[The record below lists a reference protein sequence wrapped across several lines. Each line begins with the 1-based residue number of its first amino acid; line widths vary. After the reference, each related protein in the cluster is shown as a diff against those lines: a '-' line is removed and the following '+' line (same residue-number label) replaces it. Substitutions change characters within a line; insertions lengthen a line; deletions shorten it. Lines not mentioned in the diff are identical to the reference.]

1 MNSILFPISKCTK
14 PTVVPVLTSFSN
26 MITNTNFI
34 NLQRRYKQ
42 ILQNHYKKE
51 VKFCKIIISSQNK
64 MKRALF
70 SLKFASS
77 FYSVRNDREQYSL
90 WLKYYSGFNDIH
102 CNGLYFDIY
111 WQQSIF
117 LFHNISDS

>member
-1 MNSILFPISKCTK
+1 MKPNFKPIIFSKYDAMGT
-14 PTVVPVLTSFSN
+14 L
-26 MITNTNFI
+26 
-34 NLQRRYKQ
+34 L
-42 ILQNHYKKE
+42 L
-51 VKFCKIIISSQNK
+51 
-64 MKRALF
+64 

-77 FYSVRNDREQYSL
+77 FYWVRNVREQYSL